1 MLPGPKRLKPVRHFE
16 AIAWRQLPDLWRQL
30 VEHGETAPALALR
43 FTMLTACR
51 RGEVLGAT
59 WEEIDLETRIWT
71 IPAVRMKGGKV
82 HRVPLSNQT
91 MQILRI
97 VAVLRR
103 GKHVFPGTA
112 TGRPIGGTA
121 VLEMMRSLHESATAR
136 RRQVT
141 KR

>member
-1 MLPGPKRLKPVRHFE
+1 MASTADAGTLGGLE
-16 AIAWRQLPDLWRQL
+16 WTAIPA
-30 VEHGETAPALALR
+30 EPAL
-43 FTMLTACR
+43 LTACR

-59 WEEIDLETRIWT
+59 WEEIDLEARIWT

-103 GKHVFPGTA
+103 GKHVFSWYGNWPANRRNGNLGDDAKFARVGDGTWVA
-112 TGRPIGGTA
+112 QWFP
-121 VLEMMRSLHESATAR
+121 
-136 RRQVT
+136 
-141 KR
+141 